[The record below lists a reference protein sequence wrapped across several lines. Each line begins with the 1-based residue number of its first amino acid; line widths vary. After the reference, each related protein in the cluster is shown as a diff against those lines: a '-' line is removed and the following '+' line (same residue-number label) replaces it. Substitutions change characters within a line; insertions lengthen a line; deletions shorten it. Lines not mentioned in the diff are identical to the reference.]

1 MIEVTKQAV
10 QQWMMIDCLAQ
21 KYRYEDKIAQLE
33 RKYGMTYT
41 TFEQHI
47 ESSEKEVFA
56 EWDDSIDW
64 GAYVGFLEE
73 INQKISEIKAG
84 NFQLVD

>member
-1 MIEVTKQAV
+1 MVQITKQAV
-10 QQWMMIDCLAQ
+10 QQWMMIDSLAQ
-21 KYRYEDKIAQLE
+21 KYRYEEKIAQLE
-33 RKYGMTYT
+33 KKYGMTFAEFDDHINT
-41 TFEQHI
+41 T
-47 ESSEKEVFA
+47 EKEVFD
-56 EWDDSIDW
+56 EWDDNINW